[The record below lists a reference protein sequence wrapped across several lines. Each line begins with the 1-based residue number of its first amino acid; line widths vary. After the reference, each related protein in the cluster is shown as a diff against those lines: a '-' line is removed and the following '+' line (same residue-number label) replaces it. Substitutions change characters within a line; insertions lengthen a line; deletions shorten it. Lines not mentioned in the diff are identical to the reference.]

1 MNGDDL
7 GRLAYLA
14 LLLAAVGGW
23 VIVEFRSRLG
33 EAARMALAWGLIFLG
48 VAAGYG
54 LWHDL
59 RRDIRPEQ
67 TALSDRIE
75 IPRAEDGH
83 YYLRLQVNGRDVE
96 FMADTGATN
105 IVLSPED
112 AKTIGVDMANLAY
125 LGQADTANGVVR
137 TARVRLETVTLGPFE
152 DRDIAAYVN
161 EAAMQGSLLGM
172 DYLGQ
177 FSIQITG
184 DKMVLTR

>member
-7 GRLAYLA
+7 GRLAYLG
-14 LLLAAVGGW
+14 LLLASVGGW

-54 LWHDL
+54 VWKDL

-67 TALSDRIE
+67 TALSDRVE
-75 IPRAEDGH
+75 IPRADDGH
-83 YYLRLQVNGRDVE
+83 YYLRLNVNGRDVD
-96 FMADTGATN
+96 FMVDTGATN
-105 IVLSPED
+105 IVLSPDD
-112 AKTIGVDMANLAY
+112 AQTIGIDLASLAY
-125 LGQADTANGVVR
+125 LGQAETANGVVR
-137 TARVRLETVTLGPFE
+137 TARVRLENVTLGPFE
-152 DRDIAAYVN
+152 DSDIPAYVN

-172 DYLGQ
+172 DFLGQ

>member
-1 MNGDDL
+1 L
-7 GRLAYLA
+7 G
-14 LLLAAVGGW
+14 LLLASVAGW
-23 VIVEFRSRLG
+23 VMVEFRSRLG

-54 LWHDL
+54 LWQDL

-67 TALSDRIE
+67 TADASKVE

-83 YYLRLQVNGRDVE
+83 YYLRLNVNGHEVV

-112 AKTIGVDMANLAY
+112 AQAIGIDLSSLAY
-125 LGQADTANGVVR
+125 LGQAETANGVVR
-137 TARVRLETVTLGPFE
+137 TARVSLDSVSLGPFT
-152 DRDIAAYVN
+152 DTDIPAKVN
-161 EAAMQGSLLGM
+161 ETAMQGSLLGM
-172 DYLGQ
+172 DYLGR
-177 FSIQITG
+177 FSIQIAG